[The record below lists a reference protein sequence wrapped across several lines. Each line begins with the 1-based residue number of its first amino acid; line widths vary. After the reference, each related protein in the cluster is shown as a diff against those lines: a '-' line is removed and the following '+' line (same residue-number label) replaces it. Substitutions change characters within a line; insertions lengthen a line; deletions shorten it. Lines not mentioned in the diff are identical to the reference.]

1 MKFQY
6 GSVYASILV
15 LFASPQLM
23 RIFLLQGVFER
34 RCPENC
40 AKLYRLLNLHYIRYH
55 VNALFI
61 TDEIFR
67 MNESLNL
74 LYSIIHLG
82 TKTILSLTGVKLAQ
96 TLK

>member
-23 RIFLLQGVFER
+23 RNFLIQGVFER
-34 RCPENC
+34 RCPENY
-40 AKLYRLLNLHYIRYH
+40 AKLHRLLNLHCIRYH
-55 VNALFI
+55 VNALI